1 MNRVDIGINLAQ
13 QLYTAWKK
21 TNPKDGLVKS
31 EKKLVKSKSEQTF
44 RSQANRR
51 IDWEKEKEPSLREIM
66 DEELAIEIM
75 SKEMY
80 PHPVNYSSKE
90 NQTPTSTKSRNS
102 HERNYANL
110 VKIDILK
117 RKYEKIVD
125 SQAIEEIFRN
135 KE

>member
-1 MNRVDIGINLAQ
+1 
-13 QLYTAWKK
+13 
-21 TNPKDGLVKS
+21 
-31 EKKLVKSKSEQTF
+31 
-44 RSQANRR
+44 
-51 IDWEKEKEPSLREIM
+51 M

-80 PHPVNYSSKE
+80 PHPINFSPKE
-90 NQTPTSTKSRNS
+90 TQTTKSRNLN
-102 HERNYANL
+102 ERNYANL